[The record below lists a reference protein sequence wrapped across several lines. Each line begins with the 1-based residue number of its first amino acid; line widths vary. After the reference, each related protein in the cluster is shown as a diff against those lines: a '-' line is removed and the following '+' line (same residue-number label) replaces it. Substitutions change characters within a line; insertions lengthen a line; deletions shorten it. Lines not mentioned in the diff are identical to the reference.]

1 MRRSQ
6 RIAAITKWL
15 VERPYQ
21 VVSLTEFAERFNA
34 AKSTLSEDLAII
46 RETFAEL
53 EIGKIQTLPGATGG
67 VRYIP
72 ELTIQEISRRI
83 AAICEKLEGA
93 QRILP
98 GGFIYL
104 NDLLASPMA
113 IAEIG
118 EVFATKFAS
127 SNPEYV
133 VTVETSGIPIA
144 LMTARS
150 LNIPLVVV
158 NRINRPADGP
168 VLTMNYLSGSSRQLQ
183 TMSLSRRALPK
194 DSRVLIIDDFMKAGG
209 TLRGLTD
216 LMGEFECEVVGT
228 GVLIETT
235 EPKEKLISD
244 YVSFILL
251 RVNEEEQKIYVE
263 QAKWIK
269 DLTAVDANSNL

>member
-1 MRRSQ
+1 GGQFMRRSQ

-113 IAEIG
+113 IAEI
-118 EVFATKFAS
+118 
-127 SNPEYV
+127 
-133 VTVETSGIPIA
+133 
-144 LMTARS
+144 
-150 LNIPLVVV
+150 
-158 NRINRPADGP
+158 
-168 VLTMNYLSGSSRQLQ
+168 
-183 TMSLSRRALPK
+183 
-194 DSRVLIIDDFMKAGG
+194 
-209 TLRGLTD
+209 
-216 LMGEFECEVVGT
+216 
-228 GVLIETT
+228 
-235 EPKEKLISD
+235 
-244 YVSFILL
+244 
-251 RVNEEEQKIYVE
+251 
-263 QAKWIK
+263 
-269 DLTAVDANSNL
+269 